1 VLYRWIQALD
11 GYNINSMRLICCVV
25 ACATALQ
32 AQDWTPRRIVAI
44 TDYVPL
50 ARQARIAGDVQIKC
64 TLRADGSVN
73 NAEVLS
79 GHPLLKEDARQNALL
94 WRFQRSSAQVTSN
107 TVILKYQYRLE
118 GNPGSR
124 TVFMVDLPDVIQI
137 ISPLPVLNP

>member
-1 VLYRWIQALD
+1 
-11 GYNINSMRLICCVV
+11 
-25 ACATALQ
+25 
-32 AQDWTPRRIVAI
+32 
-44 TDYVPL
+44 VPL